1 MKKIHLPLNL
11 VVSLLSLIVIS
22 TTVFAQHKS
31 ELFIGING
39 KLCTLEHAIY
49 IQKIKSKSAKTSNVQ
64 TLKLKDN
71 QWERFYLENY
81 KKVNDSTYQIKANSE
96 EFTGTIYRTFKL
108 QADKTYKFKDT
119 VKGLLR
125 REGIAQSV
133 MPLLLH
139 GNVTEYYQSGNK
151 KSISVYTNNELVSNE
166 NWNDDGTKYIDN
178 TFYSTD
184 VEPTFVP
191 GAKVMN
197 QYLIKGF
204 KDAGIDIASIS
215 GTLVIAFVIMEDG
228 KMEGLK
234 IVKGLGSSVNT
245 VAYESFLN
253 LKGEWKP
260 ARLNNMNVRYFL
272 AFPINFI
279 NKQQS
284 LEFAE
289 LRKGILH
296 FGAY

>member
-1 MKKIHLPLNL
+1 MKKIHFPLNL
-11 VVSLLSLIVIS
+11 LISLICLFVIS
-22 TTVFAQHKS
+22 TTVFAQNKS

-49 IQKIKSKSAKTSNVQ
+49 IQKIKSKSSKTSNVQ
-64 TLKLKDN
+64 TFKLKDN

-96 EFTGTIYRTFKL
+96 EFTGTIYRTFRL
-108 QADKTYKFKDT
+108 QADKTFKFKDT
-119 VKGLLR
+119 VKGLLM

-139 GNVTEYYQSGNK
+139 GKVTEYYKSGNK